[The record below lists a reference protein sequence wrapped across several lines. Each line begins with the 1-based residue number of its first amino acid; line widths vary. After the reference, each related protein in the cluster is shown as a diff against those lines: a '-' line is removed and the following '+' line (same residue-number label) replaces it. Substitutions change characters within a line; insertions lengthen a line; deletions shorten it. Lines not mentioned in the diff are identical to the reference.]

1 MGKQKEFV
9 AQDVAATLEKI
20 KLNKSRWEGV
30 WGTCSAHAVHSSE
43 TSESD
48 TRSCQS
54 CQSTVVCLLML
65 ADTLQV
71 TDMARRETWIVSC
84 GRILQQQGW
93 WNLCCS
99 SGGGDRWNL
108 IWGKSEQT
116 CWAVLSE
123 LIGEPAHAVNLDIA
137 SHISICRCVRMADER
152 WRASRFLTIVICATH
167 IHNCCFQKLLFHFYV
182 ILTISIWSVS
192 YAPWYLRSL
201 PC

>member
-9 AQDVAATLEKI
+9 VQDVAATLEKI
-20 KLNKSRWEGV
+20 KLKKSRWEGV

-54 CQSTVVCLLML
+54 CQLTVVCLLML

-84 GRILQQQGW
+84 GRNLQQQGW

-99 SGGGDRWNL
+99 SGGGEPL
-108 IWGKSEQT
+108 KPYLGEK
-116 CWAVLSE
+116 WANMLSSF
-123 LIGEPAHAVNLDIA
+123 I
-137 SHISICRCVRMADER
+137 RAD
-152 WRASRFLTIVICATH
+152 WRACTCSEFGY
-167 IHNCCFQKLLFHFYV
+167 CFSHKHLQVCQDGWWEVTCF
-182 ILTISIWSVS
+182 
-192 YAPWYLRSL
+192 
-201 PC
+201 

>member
-9 AQDVAATLEKI
+9 VQDVAATLEKI
-20 KLNKSRWEGV
+20 KLKKSRWEGV

-54 CQSTVVCLLML
+54 CQLTVVCLLML

-84 GRILQQQGW
+84 GRNLQQQGW

-99 SGGGDRWNL
+99 SGGGGPL
-108 IWGKSEQT
+108 KPYLGEK
-116 CWAVLSE
+116 WANMLSSF
-123 LIGEPAHAVNLDIA
+123 I
-137 SHISICRCVRMADER
+137 RAD
-152 WRASRFLTIVICATH
+152 WRACTCSEFGY
-167 IHNCCFQKLLFHFYV
+167 CFSHKHLQVCQDGWWEVTCF
-182 ILTISIWSVS
+182 
-192 YAPWYLRSL
+192 
-201 PC
+201 